1 MNKYSKNNKLNKVLV
16 EIEKN
21 LLDLGLEEIER
32 YYNTFGNEVDY
43 NIAQYGNMLI
53 YYDQI
58 YDFYRKCG
66 YKSTDKMSTDKIWSI
81 YKSQVGY
88 VARKIILDF
97 YIKNN

>member
-1 MNKYSKNNKLNKVLV
+1 M
-16 EIEKN
+16 
-21 LLDLGLEEIER
+21 LDLGLEEIER

-97 YIKNN
+97 YIKNKLKIVDKKINKV

>member
-1 MNKYSKNNKLNKVLV
+1 MNKYSKNVKLNKVLM
-16 EIEKN
+16 EIESD
-21 LLDLGLEEIER
+21 LLEIGLEEIER

-58 YDFYRKCG
+58 YDFYRNCG
-66 YKSTDKMSTDKIWSI
+66 YKSIDKMSTNKIWSL

-88 VARKIILDF
+88 VTRKMILDF
-97 YIKNN
+97 YNKNN